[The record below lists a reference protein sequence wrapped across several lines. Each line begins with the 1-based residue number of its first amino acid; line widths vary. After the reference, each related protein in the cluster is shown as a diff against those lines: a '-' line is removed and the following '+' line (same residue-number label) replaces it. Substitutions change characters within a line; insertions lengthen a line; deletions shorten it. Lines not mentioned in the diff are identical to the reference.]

1 MRQMMHPLVVEPLN
15 NKNSYQKVETVYTP
29 PLSPIHHAYFL
40 KFSACSITL
49 S

>member
-1 MRQMMHPLVVEPLN
+1 MHRMVHPLVVEPLN
-15 NKNSYQKVETVYTP
+15 NKNSYQNVETVRAPSLQTIY
-29 PLSPIHHAYFL
+29 HAYFL